1 MNKII
6 TFITILAFLGCQTKK
21 ETIVKDTKT
30 KPTASFTI
38 SFGSCNNQA
47 IQNKMW
53 RQIVKN
59 KPDIWIWG
67 GDVIYCDTQDMAF
80 MKQNYTKQ
88 KTDTAYQTF
97 LKKVP
102 VIGTWDD
109 HDYGI
114 NDGGKENVKK
124 DSVKQLFLDF
134 LDVPINDVRRHR
146 KGVYFSKNYNLGKHL
161 IKVIVLDTRYF
172 RTKLTKDP
180 TGKKRYIHN
189 KYSEGT
195 ILGKKQ
201 WQWLKQQL
209 DSSKADFNIIESSIQ
224 VLAYQHG
231 FETWGNM
238 PGEVDKLKKIIA
250 NSKAKGVIILSGDRH
265 IAEISQTKLPNMNY
279 PLIDITSSG
288 LTHSYTAFSGEPNKY
303 LISKVISKKNFGL
316 LKFDFKNNKVT
327 FEIRG
332 LNNKLY
338 LTHTQQY

>member
-1 MNKII
+1 MIS
-6 TFITILAFLGCQTKK
+6 LLGCHAKKK
-21 ETIVKDTKT
+21 ENIKNT
-30 KPTASFTI
+30 KPSSTADFTL
-38 SFGSCNNQA
+38 SFGSCNNQTLP
-47 IQNKMW
+47 NNLW

-59 KPDIWIWG
+59 KPNVWVWG

-80 MKQNYTKQ
+80 MKKNYDKQ
-88 KTDTAYQTF
+88 KNDTSYQTF

-109 HDYGI
+109 HDFGI
-114 NDGGKENVKK
+114 NDGGSGNLKK
-124 DSVKQLFLDF
+124 DSVQQLFLDF
-134 LDVPINDVRRHR
+134 LNVSKNDVRRHR
-146 KGVYFSKNYNLGKHL
+146 KGVYFSKSYNIGKHS

-180 TGKKRYIHN
+180 TGVKRYIPN
-189 KYSEGT
+189 KYGEGT
-195 ILGKKQ
+195 MLGKTQ
-201 WQWLKQQL
+201 WQWLKHKL

-224 VLAYQHG
+224 VLSYQHG

-238 PGEVDKLKKIIA
+238 PSEVDKLKKIIA
-250 NSKAKGVIILSGDRH
+250 NSNAKGVIILSGDRH
-265 IAEISQTKLPNMNY
+265 IAEISQIKLPNMAY

-288 LTHSYTAFSGEPNKY
+288 LTHSYTSYSGEPNKY
-303 LISKVISKKNFGL
+303 RISKVIPKKNFGL
-316 LKFDFKNNKVT
+316 LKFNFKNNTVT